1 MCNALEKLAVAAP
14 GGLRPRLRPL
24 DYLGPQVS
32 AAHPVH
38 VHDLS
43 PLVTLQ
49 SAVVEHGNAL
59 IMIGC

>member
-14 GGLRPRLRPL
+14 GGLRRRLRPL
-24 DYLGPQVS
+24 DFLGPQVS
-32 AAHPVH
+32 AAPVH

-43 PLVTLQ
+43 PLLTLQ